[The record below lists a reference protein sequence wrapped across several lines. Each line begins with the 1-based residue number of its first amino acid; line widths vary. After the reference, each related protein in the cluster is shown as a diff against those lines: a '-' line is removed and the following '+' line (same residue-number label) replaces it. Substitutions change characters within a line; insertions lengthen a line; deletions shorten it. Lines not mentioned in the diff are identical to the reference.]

1 MSKKKKIFFFIFLVV
16 SIILFSF
23 LLWYNSLPDLSL
35 NLRDSRFSISSYE
48 ANGTLYFIRSDGVY
62 KAEEGKSV
70 QHIIE
75 KNCNDASF
83 YVSKEKQ
90 TIYVMK
96 HRILNQYDFN
106 GNTQYAPIALPEDFQ
121 FYRANDNVLIGKN
134 ESIDTS
140 KVIEYDVENDLQ
152 NIMIDAVKYDNAQA
166 SFCIMEDEILNHS
179 FKSMQSR
186 LIGIS
191 GYHIAYV
198 DEFYHPE
205 INVINCKDSSEKTIK
220 LYNYNQKGYYT
231 FGFFNGNTISAITTN
246 TSGFFFDKINV
257 TGNTSTLKYHN
268 YDSYIVFD
276 SESGEVKYQH
286 NFSRF
291 ERVIYVDDKKAITY
305 SKEKYITY
313 SLDDFKVIDTKT
325 ATEIKSGGSYTFEIC
340 GNYIFVFDDGSGE
353 LLNKISAIDYY
364 VLNSSL

>member
-1 MSKKKKIFFFIFLVV
+1 MSVKRKIIFLILLSISIVLIV
-16 SIILFSF
+16 SIV
-23 LLWYNSLPDLSL
+23 WYNSLPDLSL

-62 KAEEGKSV
+62 KTEDGKAV
-70 QHIIE
+70 NHIIE
-75 KNCNDASF
+75 KECNEASF
-83 YVSKEKQ
+83 YISKTEQ
-90 TIYVMK
+90 TIYVIEDG
-96 HRILNQYDFN
+96 ILNQYDFN
-106 GNTQYAPIALPEDFQ
+106 GNYKYNPIVLPEDFQ
-121 FYRANDNVLIGKN
+121 FYKADDNVLIGRN
-134 ESIDTS
+134 ERIDTS
-140 KVIEYDVENDLQ
+140 KIVEYDIEKNLQ
-152 NIMIDAVKYDNAQA
+152 GITIDAVKYDNAQA

-179 FKSMQSR
+179 FKSMQSK

-198 DEFYHPE
+198 DKFYHPE
-205 INVINCKDSSEKTIK
+205 INVINCKDSTEKTIK

-246 TSGFFFDKINV
+246 TSGFLFDKINV

-305 SKEKYITY
+305 SKGTYLTY
-313 SLDDFKVIDTKT
+313 SLDDFKVIDSKV
-325 ATEIKSGGSYTFEIC
+325 AAEIKSGGSYTFEIC
-340 GNYIFVFDDGSGE
+340 GDYIFVFDDNSGE
-353 LLNKISAIDYY
+353 LLNRISVID
-364 VLNSSL
+364 